1 MDRIGRYKIP
11 RPFKDEDIWFRFFTK
26 KQLLFI
32 GGAALISL
40 QLVVWAFKRSNF
52 LLFLALVF
60 GIILVALVSIIV
72 KFDMPADKYLWGGG
86 TSLETLLRRIIRKK
100 LKANRIVY
108 VKFYQN
114 PEKRKVTGKW
124 VR

>member
-26 KQLLFI
+26 KQLMFI

-108 VKFYQN
+108 VKFYHS